1 MLRVQAPEPSMDT
14 PRLQRLS
21 VTMGAVRELLVQ
33 EMRASG
39 AGLELVAHTPHQFYI
54 SRYPMGREATVSW
67 GGPELIFTNN
77 WPATCFRIVRS
88 TSSWPR
94 ASTAAT

>member
-39 AGLELVAHTPHQFYI
+39 AGPAGPGRALSMALELLEVLWAELRQMTEEQERLRRALGPAGA
-54 SRYPMGREATVSW
+54 RRPGR
-67 GGPELIFTNN
+67 
-77 WPATCFRIVRS
+77 
-88 TSSWPR
+88 
-94 ASTAAT
+94 